1 MTIKNYN
8 PIEKQ
13 KAIAGE
19 FEKELKNK
27 FKLSFSYDM
36 THFFIYTNTRISI
49 KVYTFDNRL
58 YGHTE
63 IYFDWVETFKE
74 AVNTRYYFTTY
85 QEAIKFLKQL

>member
-1 MTIKNYN
+1 MEIKNYN
-8 PIEKQ
+8 PIVKQ

-27 FKLSFSYDM
+27 FKLSFSFDK
-36 THFFIYTNTRISI
+36 THFYIYINTRISI
-49 KVYTFDNRL
+49 KVYTFDTKL

-63 IYFDWVETFKE
+63 IYFDWVETFNE
-74 AVNTRYYFTTY
+74 VVNTRYYFTTY

>member
-8 PIEKQ
+8 PIVKQ
-13 KAIAGE
+13 KIIAGE
-19 FEKELKNK
+19 FEKALKNK

-49 KVYTFDNRL
+49 KIYTFDSKL

-63 IYFDWVETFKE
+63 VYFDWTETLNE